1 MTLCLRG
8 FEGCERRGG
17 ASVMGMEGRFKGIM
31 GYQELWMADARLKE
45 AAEEDVVDVRTGA
58 A

>member
-1 MTLCLRG
+1 
-8 FEGCERRGG
+8 
-17 ASVMGMEGRFKGIM
+17 MGMEGRFKGIM